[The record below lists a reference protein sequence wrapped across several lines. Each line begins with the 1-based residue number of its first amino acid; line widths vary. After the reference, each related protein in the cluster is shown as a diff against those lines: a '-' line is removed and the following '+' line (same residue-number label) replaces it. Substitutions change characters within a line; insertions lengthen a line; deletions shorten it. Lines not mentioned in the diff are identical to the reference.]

1 MTFFD
6 PKWPFFDVFS
16 QALAMGAVFGRFCS
30 FLSRFPVFGRFSSFI
45 IF

>member
-16 QALAMGAVFGRFCS
+16 QALAMGAFLVVFGS
-30 FLSRFPVFGRFSSFI
+30 FLSRFPVFCRF
-45 IF
+45 